1 MKKILIIEDE
11 RYLLENI
18 KTVLSKNNFEVY
30 TAENGLEGYQLA
42 EKIIPDLI
50 LCDIMMPVNDG
61 YWVLEKV
68 RSNPGLMIVPFVFLT
83 AKVDR
88 NDLRKGME
96 LGADD
101 YITKPF
107 KISELLK
114 AIQVR
119 LEKSDTYKTIFSTT
133 ENPTVRIDKDNFL
146 LLDIG
151 KSIERVKINLIECI
165 IADNVFTNLYMTD
178 GKMIKIRKPLT
189 EWEEL
194 LPDKIFVRI
203 HRAVIINLDY
213 VKQIEKWFNQTM
225 IVHMQY
231 YNEPLTLSRSYAS
244 KLKGRL
250 FV

>member
-1 MKKILIIEDE
+1 MKKILVIEDE
-11 RYLLENI
+11 KYLLDNI
-18 KTVLSKNNFEVY
+18 KTVLSKNNFNVY
-30 TAENGLEGYQLA
+30 TAENGKDGYEVAQRIL
-42 EKIIPDLI
+42 PDLI

-61 YWVLEKV
+61 YWVLENI
-68 RSNPGLMIVPFVFLT
+68 RNNPSLMVTPFIFLT

-88 NDLRKGME
+88 DDLRKGME

-114 AIQVR
+114 AINVR
-119 LEKSDTYKTIFSTT
+119 LEKSEAYKTIFTST
-133 ENPTVRIDKDNFL
+133 ENLTVKIDKDNFV

-151 KSIERVKINLIECI
+151 KSIERVKINSIECI
-165 IADNVFTNLYMTD
+165 IADNVFTNLYLTD
-178 GKMIKIRKPLT
+178 GKMIKIRKSLT

-194 LPDKIFVRI
+194 LPETIFVRI
-203 HRAVIINLDY
+203 HRAVIINLDF

-225 IVHMQY
+225 IVHMQFY
-231 YNEPLTLSRSYAS
+231 KEPLTISRSYTT

-250 FV
+250 FI